1 MLRIKGLT
9 KRYRTGDL
17 ALKGIDIDVPDG
29 QVMALIGPSGAGKST
44 VIRCINRLVEP
55 TSGSIALNDVD
66 IVKLGS
72 AELRRVRRRM
82 GMIFQ
87 EYALVER
94 LSVME
99 NVLTGRLGYVGFW
112 QSWLRRFPQS
122 DIDEAF
128 RLLERVGLDHMADK
142 RADELS
148 GGQRQRVGICRALI
162 QNPELLLVDEPT
174 ASLDPKTSRQIM
186 RLITELCGERKL
198 SAIINIHDVMLAQM
212 FAERIVGLRLGEIV
226 YDGPPDK
233 LTPAVLTSIY
243 GEEDWS
249 ATIRKVDEQAGEA
262 DEDNVVP
269 FRTAAPGSQPIGG
282 NDVIA
287 RAPCFA
293 HSRASRTPRLLS
305 AGAGSLLPRGRAE
318 KGSSV
323 SVAATAPR
331 QWKKPPLI
339 RSAWLRWALVV
350 GAVVYLA
357 LVFQTTPVN
366 WTRVWEGLPRG
377 AAFLKAFFPPDFV
390 SRWDE
395 IAEGIAE
402 SLWMTVVST
411 VVGIA
416 LSIPVGIGAAKNI
429 APAPVYYFCRA
440 VLAVSRSFQE
450 IILAIFF
457 VKLFGFGPFA
467 GFVTLS
473 FATIGFYGK
482 LLAEDIEDMDAGQAE
497 AVRASGASWLQWINY
512 GVQPQVMPRMIG
524 LGLYRFD
531 INFRE
536 SAVIGIVGGGG
547 IGATLNTAFD
557 RYEFDS
563 AAAIIIVIIAIVML
577 CEYGSGYLRRWVQ

>member
-1 MLRIKGLT
+1 M
-9 KRYRTGDL
+9 
-17 ALKGIDIDVPDG
+17 
-29 QVMALIGPSGAGKST
+29 
-44 VIRCINRLVEP
+44 
-55 TSGSIALNDVD
+55 
-66 IVKLGS
+66 
-72 AELRRVRRRM
+72 
-82 GMIFQ
+82 
-87 EYALVER
+87 
-94 LSVME
+94 SV
-99 NVLTGRLGYVGFW
+99 
-112 QSWLRRFPQS
+112 
-122 DIDEAF
+122 
-128 RLLERVGLDHMADK
+128 
-142 RADELS
+142 
-148 GGQRQRVGICRALI
+148 
-162 QNPELLLVDEPT
+162 
-174 ASLDPKTSRQIM
+174 
-186 RLITELCGERKL
+186 
-198 SAIINIHDVMLAQM
+198 
-212 FAERIVGLRLGEIV
+212 
-226 YDGPPDK
+226 
-233 LTPAVLTSIY
+233 
-243 GEEDWS
+243 
-249 ATIRKVDEQAGEA
+249 
-262 DEDNVVP
+262 
-269 FRTAAPGSQPIGG
+269 
-282 NDVIA
+282 
-287 RAPCFA
+287 
-293 HSRASRTPRLLS
+293 
-305 AGAGSLLPRGRAE
+305 
-318 KGSSV
+318 
-323 SVAATAPR
+323 VAATAPR

-350 GAVVYLA
+350 AAVVYLA

-440 VLAVSRSFQE
+440 LLAVSRSFQE